1 MTLEIATRNWALVL
15 ALVFASTIVIFVL
28 YRALIDSVWG
38 QLRVSARQLKF
49 RYRSADRA
57 QKAVNKAV
65 AKLEKLR
72 AKSDSVKPRHVREAS
87 EALDDARALGKI
99 AEDQVL
105 IAETQMHSLIADEY
119 PPPQHEAL
127 RRKYLTRPDKI

>member
-1 MTLEIATRNWALVL
+1 MVL
-15 ALVFASTIVIFVL
+15 ALVFASPIVIFVL
-28 YRALIDSVWG
+28 YRALIDSGWG

-49 RYRSADRA
+49 RYRGANDA

-72 AKSDSVKPRHVREAS
+72 AKSDSVKPRLVREAS
-87 EALDDARALGKI
+87 EALDDARALCKI

-105 IAETQMHSLIADEY
+105 IAETHVRNLIVDEY
-119 PPPQHEAL
+119 PPQQHEAL
-127 RRKYLTRPDKI
+127 RHKYLTRPG